1 MCWIRLK
8 CMALSSAEKSG
19 TFDREKFGNFLE
31 KFPKTLMVVEF
42 PKCELL
48 NQNSGKNGK

>member
-1 MCWIRLK
+1 MLDTFEIMW
-8 CMALSSAEKSG
+8 LSSAEKSE

-31 KFPKTLMVVEF
+31 KFTKTLKVVEF